1 MQAIR
6 NKNQL
11 EDFVAILDEF
21 EGLESHPYSSV
32 ELMNAAS
39 NLMAIAKGSIAKKKV
54 ANRSWSEER
63 WIVDKFTMM
72 TKQPRRLTL
81 DCFDDFQ
88 CLEDCTYS
96 EFVNQQHIKEFL
108 EG

>member
-1 MQAIR
+1 MQAIQ

-21 EGLESHPYSSV
+21 EGSFGHQYSSS

-54 ANRSWSEER
+54 GDRSWSDER
-63 WIVDKFTMM
+63 RIVDTFTMM
-72 TKQPRRLTL
+72 TKQPRKLTNE
-81 DCFDDFQ
+81 CFEDFQ

-96 EFVNQQHIKEFL
+96 EFANRQYLKEFL

>member
-1 MQAIR
+1 MQIIK
-6 NKNQL
+6 NQNQL
-11 EDFVAILDEF
+11 EDFSAILDEF
-21 EGLESHPYSSV
+21 ESLESDQYSSI

-54 ANRSWSEER
+54 TDRSWSDER
-63 WIVDKFTMM
+63 WIVDTFTMM
-72 TKQPRRLTL
+72 TEQPRTLTL
-81 DCFDDFQ
+81 NCFDDFQ

-96 EFVNQQHIKEFL
+96 EFAKQQHVKEFL

>member
-1 MQAIR
+1 
-6 NKNQL
+6 
-11 EDFVAILDEF
+11 
-21 EGLESHPYSSV
+21 
-32 ELMNAAS
+32 
-39 NLMAIAKGSIAKKKV
+39 
-54 ANRSWSEER
+54 
-63 WIVDKFTMM
+63 M